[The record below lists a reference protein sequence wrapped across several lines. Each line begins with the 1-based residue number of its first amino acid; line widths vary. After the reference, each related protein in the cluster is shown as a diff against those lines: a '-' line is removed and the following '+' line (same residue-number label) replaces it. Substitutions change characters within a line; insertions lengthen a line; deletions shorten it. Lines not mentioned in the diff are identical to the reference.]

1 MSSPSNPGAEI
12 ITRLGKNNMPGRE
25 VRAGTGDGAL
35 SIVQLDAVANLARS
49 QQGRDQTRRGE
60 KMRNDVIVAM

>member
-1 MSSPSNPGAEI
+1 
-12 ITRLGKNNMPGRE
+12 MPGRE